1 MTPIPAVTVSDLRPD
16 SPEDCEAFARIREEA
31 LPFILLTG
39 EALAYDLRHA
49 HPDAH
54 YQPLLASVD
63 GEAVGSAQVGVVH
76 DSPKPGQAYLNVYVR
91 PDHEGRGAGTALV
104 RTAEERLRSLG
115 VTEVFSWVL
124 DTPADRAFAERRGY
138 RSSRSAHFLRLDLT
152 NGSLPPLQSPPP
164 GVEVLPG
171 TDFAADPRPLF
182 ALDAETLAD
191 EPSDVD
197 YEMTDYE
204 NWLRGTWNH
213 PLTSQELTSVVL
225 VDGRPAA
232 FTMARTNGGTR
243 YGTIM
248 TGTARAYRGRG
259 LAKLAKNDSLH
270 RARAAG
276 LTEAL
281 TGNDYGN
288 EPMLAV
294 NKWFGYEICATEV
307 RHVRTLG

>member
-1 MTPIPAVTVSDLRPD
+1 MTPTVTVHALHPD
-16 SPEDCEAFARIREEA
+16 AAADCAAFARIRDEA
-31 LPFILLTG
+31 LPFVLLTG
-39 EALAYDLRHA
+39 EAIAYNLRHA
-49 HPDAH
+49 HPDSH
-54 YQPLLASVD
+54 YQPLLARVD
-63 GEAVGSAQVGVVH
+63 GEAVGSAQVSVVH
-76 DSPKPGQAYLNVYVR
+76 DSPRPGLADLNIYVR

-104 RTAEERLRSLG
+104 RAAEERLRGLG
-115 VTEVFSWVL
+115 VREVYSWVL
-124 DTPADRAFAERRGY
+124 DSPSNRAFAERRGY
-138 RSSRSAHFLRLDLT
+138 RASRSAHFLRLGLAD
-152 NGSLPPLQSPPP
+152 GSLPPLQSPPP

-171 TDFAADPRPLF
+171 TAFAADPRPLF
-182 ALDAETLAD
+182 ALDAETLSD
-191 EPSDVD
+191 EPSDID

-204 NWLRGTWNH
+204 DWLKGTWNH
-213 PLTSQELTSVVL
+213 PLTSHELTSVVV

-243 YGTIM
+243 YGTVM

-281 TGNDYGN
+281 TGNDGGN
-288 EPMLAV
+288 GPMLAI

-307 RHVRTLG
+307 RHVRTLA